1 LANTNFH
8 TIFNLTIRINQLNL
22 FHMNLTMRPGQ
33 PDDAKACGAICYH
46 AFKAIGEEHH
56 FPPDFPDIETAVG
69 LMNYIFSDPS
79 VYSVVAEGNGQI
91 VGSNF
96 LWVNPFI
103 AGVGPI
109 TVDPTCQNAAAGR
122 KLMEQVLQRVEE
134 LKLAGVRLVQAA
146 YHNRSLAL
154 YTKLGFN
161 VQEPLSVMQGA
172 ALSTRFPGYHVR
184 PANEADLN
192 SCNQLCCKIHG
203 HDRSHELLGA
213 IRAGTSSVVEYN
225 GMITGY
231 TTQVGFLGHTITAT
245 NTGLKSLIGAATN
258 FSGAGFLLPS
268 RNAEVLRWCLHK
280 GLRVIQP
287 MTLMSKGLYN
297 DPAGAFLPS
306 VLY

>member
-1 LANTNFH
+1 LADTDFH
-8 TIFNLTIRINQLNL
+8 PIFILPNKINQLKL
-22 FHMNLTMRPGQ
+22 FHMNLIMRRGQ
-33 PDDAKACGAICYH
+33 PGDANACGTICYQ
-46 AFKAIGEEHH
+46 AFKAIADEHH
-56 FPPDFPDIETAVG
+56 FPPDFPDTDTAVG
-69 LMNYIFSDPS
+69 LMNYIFSNS
-79 VYSVVAEGNGQI
+79 GVYSVIAEVNGHI

-96 LWVNPFI
+96 LWENPFI

-122 KLMEQVLQRVEE
+122 KLMEQVLQRAEA
-134 LKLAGVRLVQAA
+134 LQLAGVRLVQAA

-154 YTKLGFN
+154 YTKLGFD

-172 ALSTRFPGYHVR
+172 PPAISFPAYNVR
-184 PANEADLN
+184 PAKEADLYT
-192 SCNQLCCKIHG
+192 CNQLCCKIHG

-213 IRAGTSSVVEYN
+213 IKAGTSSVVEHN

-231 TTQVGFLGHTITAT
+231 TTQVGFLGHTIAET
-245 NTGLKSLIGAATN
+245 NTGLKALIGAAAN
-258 FSGAGFLLPS
+258 FSGPGFLLPS
-268 RNAEVLRWCLHK
+268 RNAEVLRWCLSN